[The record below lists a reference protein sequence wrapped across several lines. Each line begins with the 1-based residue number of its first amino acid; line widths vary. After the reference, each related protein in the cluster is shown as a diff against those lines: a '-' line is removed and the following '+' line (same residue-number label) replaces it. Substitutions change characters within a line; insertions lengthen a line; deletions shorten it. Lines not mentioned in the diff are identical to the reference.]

1 MALAA
6 AVLSAQRINPWERLE
21 KTVLLPVSGAFAVT
35 CPVRTQSAGHPSAPV
50 VDHSQP
56 TLKHVVLERITN
68 IYRQQPKITVIYK
81 SPGESAF

>member
-6 AVLSAQRINPWERLE
+6 AVLSAQRMNPWERLE
-21 KTVLLPVSGAFAVT
+21 KTVPLPVSRGFAVT
-35 CPVRTQSAGHPSAPV
+35 CPVRTQSAGHPTVPLF
-50 VDHSQP
+50 DHNQP

-68 IYRQQPKITVIYK
+68 IYRQQPKIIVIYK